1 MKKKCLKWTV
11 IAAVTIVLGYLV
23 SVTIVDANLMGLAT
37 PEYSWNTEKENF
49 LISDSTR
56 IDSQTGYKCSA
67 YSSAFILRHWGKEA
81 QGDSIYEIIPGKME
95 DGYVYPKGIL
105 SFLKDNGF
113 SIGYHF
119 GNIDALKNEVSKGHP
134 VIVMI
139 KIRPDKD
146 WLHYVP
152 VIGYSNDSIYIAES
166 IPELCNVMGKNYN
179 RSVSTN
185 DFETLWNT
193 RAFKMPLYGNT
204 FITAY
209 K

>member
-1 MKKKCLKWTV
+1 MKKILKWTIISAIILV
-11 IAAVTIVLGYLV
+11 FGYLV
-23 SVTIVDANLMGLAT
+23 SVTFVDAHLMGLAT
-37 PEYSWNTEKENF
+37 PNYAGSVDKEYF
-49 LISDSTR
+49 LIEDSTR
-56 IDSQTGYKCSA
+56 IDSQTGFKCSA

-81 QGDSIYEIIPGKME
+81 KGDSIYEIMPGKMD
-95 DGYVYPKGIL
+95 DGYVYPKGII
-105 SFLKDNGF
+105 SFLQDNGF
-113 SIGYHF
+113 NVGYHI
-119 GNIDALKNEVSKGHP
+119 GNLDALKNEVAKGHP
-134 VIVMI
+134 IIVMI

-152 VIGYSNDSIYIAES
+152 VVGYSSDSIFIAES
-166 IPELCNVMGKNYN
+166 IPELCNVAGKKYN
-179 RSVSTN
+179 RSISTG

>member
-1 MKKKCLKWTV
+1 MKKILKWT
-11 IAAVTIVLGYLV
+11 IIGTIILVFGYLV
-23 SVTIVDANLMGLAT
+23 SVTLVDARLMGLAT
-37 PEYSWNTEKENF
+37 PKYAGSVDKEHF
-49 LISDSTR
+49 LIEYSTR
-56 IDSQTGYKCSA
+56 IDSQTGFKCSA

-81 QGDSIYEIIPGKME
+81 KGDTIYEIMSDKMD
-95 DGYVYPKGIL
+95 DGYVYPKGII
-105 SFLKDNGF
+105 SFLQDNGF
-113 SIGYHF
+113 NVGYHI
-119 GNIDALKNEVSKGHP
+119 GNLDALKNEVAKGHP

-152 VIGYSNDSIYIAES
+152 VVGYSSDSIFIAES
-166 IPELCNVMGKNYN
+166 IPELCNVAGKKYN
-179 RSVSTN
+179 RSISTR

>member
-81 QGDSIYEIIPGKME
+81 QGDSIYEIIPDKME